1 MRSRDQRVRVNRS
14 RQDLGSGSGE
24 IVSVSQL
31 FGSRLKRFTSFACSQ
46 RLAEV
51 RLDVSGL
58 VKKVDEVGSG
68 EVGGV
73 RGVKGG
79 RLHVDKS
86 IGVVFGV
93 GEGVVGYACI
103 YSRHLHPSP
112 AVLSH
117 PSTNQRSLRHDIQPH
132 LAGRHVGETR

>member
-31 FGSRLKRFTSFACSQ
+31 FGSRLKRFTSFACGQ

-79 RLHVDKS
+79 RLHGLRS
-86 IGVVFGV
+86 SGVVFGA

-117 PSTNQRSLRHDIQPH
+117 PSTNQRSLRHDTQPH